1 MINLKGCFTALVT
14 PFDGS
19 GLSPNISQESF
30 VDLLLWQKEAGVTG
44 VVPCGTTGESPTLST
59 EEYEWLYSQSVEAF
73 GSQVL
78 AGAGSNY
85 TQKAIELAQLAEAC
99 GAGGVLSV
107 CPYYNKPNQEGIFR
121 HYAEIA
127 ESIEIPIVLY
137 NVPGRTGGKIE
148 PLTALKLAEQF
159 SNIVGIKEASG
170 VEKNWEVI
178 NENKPKEFHLISG
191 NDDNTLQMMQHYSAS
206 GVISVAS
213 NIAPKTMQHFT
224 QLGLNGKWNEMQK
237 LNTQLSP
244 LFRDLF
250 IDTNPIMPKTAL
262 NMLGKNAGGFRL
274 PLCETNQ
281 KNTLQLQ
288 KTLNEL
294 TKTWME

>member
-1 MINLKGCFTALVT
+1 MINLRGCFTALVT

-19 GLSPNISQESF
+19 GLGPSINQESF
-30 VDLLLWQKEAGVTG
+30 VDLLLWQKESRITG
-44 VVPCGTTGESPTLST
+44 VVPCGTTGESPTLSMD
-59 EEYEWLYSQSVEAF
+59 EFEWLYSQSVEAF

-78 AGAGSNY
+78 DGAGSNY

-127 ESIEIPIVLY
+127 ESIEIPIVMY

-178 NENKPKEFHLISG
+178 KENKNADFHLISG
-191 NDDNTLQMMQHYSAS
+191 NDDNTFQMMQNYSAS

-213 NIAPKTMQHFT
+213 NVAPKTMNNFV
-224 QLGLNGKWNEMQK
+224 QLGLDTQWTEMQK
-237 LNTQLSP
+237 LNTTLTP

-262 NMLGKNAGGFRL
+262 NLLGRNVGGFRL
-274 PLCETNQ
+274 PLCETTER
-281 KNTLQLQ
+281 NTIQMK
-288 KTLNEL
+288 KTLTEL
-294 TKTWME
+294 SKTWME